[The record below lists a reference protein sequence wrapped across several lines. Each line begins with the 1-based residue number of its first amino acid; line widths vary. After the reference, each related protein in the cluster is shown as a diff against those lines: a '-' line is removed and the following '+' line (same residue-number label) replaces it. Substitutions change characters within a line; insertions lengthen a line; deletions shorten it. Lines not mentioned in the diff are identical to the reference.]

1 MQAPTIIRAALPTP
15 DAVIV
20 RSCDGGLYVVVDHS
34 VPDHTVQTLLREA
47 PHCRDG
53 RPFGPELGAA

>member
-1 MQAPTIIRAALPTP
+1 MNATTPATVIRAKLNNP

-20 RSCDGGLYVVVDHS
+20 RCPGGELFVVADYRLDEQRVRA
-34 VPDHTVQTLLREA
+34 LAYEA

-53 RPFGPELGAA
+53 RPFGHVA

>member
-1 MQAPTIIRAALPTP
+1 MQAPTIIRADLPKP

-20 RSCDGGLYVVVDHS
+20 RRPDGSLYVIADTRLSDARVEECA
-34 VPDHTVQTLLREA
+34 REA

-53 RPFGPELGAA
+53 RPFGGPQAA